1 MSATLLQS
9 HIAGRWVGQQAAA
22 ALRSAVNGRPVA
34 QTHADAIDFGEA
46 LHYARGTG
54 LPALL
59 AMDFQARAARL
70 KALGKYILEHKDSL
84 YALSAHTGATRTDS
98 WIDIEGGAVLGTWG
112 QLRGGAV
119 WTRINARVDTGSPVR
134 VPVGEGVLGR
144 IFDVTGTP
152 VDGKGPVP
160 HQKKYPI
167 HRAAPAL
174 VDQDT
179 KMRDIAQEKLAD
191 DQFALVTNYEGH
203 TLRQYPIRNKEEVKA
218 AAEFLKRNRS
228 NFRFV
233 DRNKIARKILA
244 RAHEFEC
251 DSVLNDEV
259 IIKTAG
265 AAIADGVTAGTFLR
279 KVSTLVKSNPTD
291 LKNLTIVTK
300 SAEAMPMLPNDFAL
314 KVAGAVDDIYR
325 DNKVNASVLPEDELF
340 VVTKNDL
347 LELKQAYIPFGGE
360 FFSKDNICKLGKD
373 TAVSPIG
380 ERATCLFS
388 ILPIKPS
395 ADDEKYARV
404 LSQALKT
411 AGIS

>member
-1 MSATLLQS
+1 MSAFEKFAENQM
-9 HIAGRWVGQQAAA
+9 AAA
-22 ALRSAVNGRPVA
+22 FSLPDLVKKADEATLTPPHKAGAFYADPVA
-34 QTHADAIDFGEA
+34 
-46 LHYARGTG
+46 LKYAC
-54 LPALL
+54 
-59 AMDFQARAARL
+59 
-70 KALGKYILEHKDSL
+70 H
-84 YALSAHTGATRTDS
+84 
-98 WIDIEGGAVLGTWG
+98 
-112 QLRGGAV
+112 
-119 WTRINARVDTGSPVR
+119 N
-134 VPVGEGVLGR
+134 
-144 IFDVTGTP
+144 
-152 VDGKGPVP
+152 
-160 HQKKYPI
+160 
-167 HRAAPAL
+167 APATLYSTAMLLFEGREKNANFTTVLDRLEKSATHFGVHGEFADL

-279 KVSTLVKSNPTD
+279 KVSTLVKNNPTD

-325 DNKVNASVLPEDELF
+325 DNKVNASVLPAASLQGYLQ
-340 VVTKNDL
+340 L
-347 LELKQAYIPFGGE
+347 LCT
-360 FFSKDNICKLGKD
+360 DW
-373 TAVSPIG
+373 
-380 ERATCLFS
+380 
-388 ILPIKPS
+388 
-395 ADDEKYARV
+395 
-404 LSQALKT
+404 
-411 AGIS
+411 